1 MTPTK
6 ICDEMLKPFE
16 QEIDLGSF
24 PAGHY
29 TVFVNGK
36 PVGGFDA

>member
-1 MTPTK
+1 
-6 ICDEMLKPFE
+6 MLRPFE
-16 QEIDLGSF
+16 QEINLGGF

-36 PVGGFDA
+36 PVGEFDN